1 MKIGGENVL
10 VTHKQYNMAKVI
22 NSLNIRN
29 FNTFLNPNGESRR
42 ITITGDEKATFSL
55 TIKDSDGDSILY
67 EELDVVSIPS
77 GGVYVFNQKFPKLKD
92 QYTFDYYDINITPTA
107 DVSLSKSI
115 THSATRLSLSKPDL
129 RIYQYKNQT
138 VTLTNT
144 TSQTGPALSVSGS
157 DVTKTGKAGVY
168 SENIPGYTSS
178 TYTLTITEN
187 PSTSGNFYIK
197 GNPRF
202 NDNINSSTTFKKVL
216 KRSDKLG
223 TDASDISLDFNTSK
237 SEADREG
244 KTVTVSDIAP
254 GMTAYG
260 KVSYTK
266 TVQSSVD
273 ATNRDELTSIFK
285 LTDNHDLFV
294 GMTVTGS
301 SDGEYIETTLVA
313 LYEGF
318 KDSVTLESKYT
329 IRKGTVLTFTYEQ
342 RTLVSEVVN
351 QNRVILD
358 AATPLPSTTALTF
371 DDDETIISGIM
382 SWTGSGTNTIVLTIT
397 LDVIRFGKKDVT
409 YTLDLDNFI
418 VRKPNVYNQFVEVV
432 KETAET
438 IDMLKFDTDSDTQ
451 EKVPAIV
458 TNPKHGTLSAYDT
471 DTNTFTYTPFDGF
484 TGEDSFVFTLSD
496 SDSVVNS
503 VNEEVSIKIK

>member
-1 MKIGGENVL
+1 
-10 VTHKQYNMAKVI
+10 
-22 NSLNIRN
+22 
-29 FNTFLNPNGESRR
+29 
-42 ITITGDEKATFSL
+42 
-55 TIKDSDGDSILY
+55 
-67 EELDVVSIPS
+67 
-77 GGVYVFNQKFPKLKD
+77 
-92 QYTFDYYDINITPTA
+92 
-107 DVSLSKSI
+107 
-115 THSATRLSLSKPDL
+115 
-129 RIYQYKNQT
+129 
-138 VTLTNT
+138 
-144 TSQTGPALSVSGS
+144 
-157 DVTKTGKAGVY
+157 
-168 SENIPGYTSS
+168 
-178 TYTLTITEN
+178 
-187 PSTSGNFYIK
+187 
-197 GNPRF
+197 
-202 NDNINSSTTFKKVL
+202 
-216 KRSDKLG
+216 
-223 TDASDISLDFNTSK
+223 
-237 SEADREG
+237 
-244 KTVTVSDIAP
+244 
-254 GMTAYG
+254 MTAYG

-313 LYEGF
+313 LDEGC

-418 VRKPNVYNQFVEVV
+418 VREPNADNQFVEVV
-432 KETAET
+432 
-438 IDMLKFDTDSDTQ
+438 
-451 EKVPAIV
+451 
-458 TNPKHGTLSAYDT
+458 
-471 DTNTFTYTPFDGF
+471 
-484 TGEDSFVFTLSD
+484 
-496 SDSVVNS
+496 
-503 VNEEVSIKIK
+503 